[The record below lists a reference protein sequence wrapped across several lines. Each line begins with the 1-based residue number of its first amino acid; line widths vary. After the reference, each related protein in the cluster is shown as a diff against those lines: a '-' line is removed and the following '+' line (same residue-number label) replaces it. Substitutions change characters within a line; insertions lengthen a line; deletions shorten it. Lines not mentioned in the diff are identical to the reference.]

1 MTEELTIEHN
11 TGIDE
16 ATMQDL
22 NIFQFFYPGNFE
34 EYEDHKEMCPKSN
47 EPAKL
52 YWNPQVW

>member
-1 MTEELTIEHN
+1 
-11 TGIDE
+11 
-16 ATMQDL
+16 MQDL